1 MRSPNRIILA
11 LFACTLAAGAWA
23 SPQPAP
29 ETTAPQQPPR
39 LAHPNFS
46 TLQTG
51 TVTRVLDENT
61 VLIDI
66 DGSTAR
72 YHLLGVAALPS
83 RDKAHAALALD
94 ALSRMALGETV
105 AIQHDPLGERNA
117 ANRLAAYIYR
127 APDHLPINLELV
139 RQGYTRHSS
148 AWMSIHNQ
156 PFLHHQSRAQE
167 LQRGIWNPDEPIL
180 NLANQNHEPQTNP
193 SPETSPADPTDP
205 EPATHHTHNPGT
217 TFYITEHGTRYHLEN
232 CPHLTDSTRPTTYN
246 QIKDSHQPCKT
257 CRPAP
262 NP

>member
-1 MRSPNRIILA
+1 MRSPNRIVLTLI
-11 LFACTLAAGAWA
+11 ACTLAVSARAA
-23 SPQPAP
+23 QQPTSQNTP
-29 ETTAPQQPPR
+29 PPQQPR
-39 LAHPNFS
+39 L
-46 TLQTG
+46 TLPDFETLPTG

-66 DGSTAR
+66 DGNTLR
-72 YHLLGVAALPS
+72 YHLLGIAAIPS
-83 RDKAHAALALD
+83 RDKAHAALAVD

-105 AIQHDPLGERNA
+105 AIEHDPLGQRNA

-156 PFLHHQSRAQE
+156 PFLHHQSRAQT
-167 LQRGIWNPDEPIL
+167 LLRGIWNPQDPLLTIADQGTETETRPDEP
-180 NLANQNHEPQTNP
+180 AAPDTAPQHKHD
-193 SPETSPADPTDP
+193 PA
-205 EPATHHTHNPGT
+205 T
-217 TFYITEHGTRYHLEN
+217 TFYITTYGTKYHRKD

-246 QIKDSHQPCKT
+246 EIKDTHKPCKT

-262 NP
+262 RP